1 MPVID
6 RDYVEKKKGIR
17 KGDPVKIVYPD
28 QEPELAFYED
38 LGKFFNV
45 RNNGDPHA
53 ILPSEIVDVFKLVI
67 VKEKNKRGK
76 AF

>member
-38 LGKFFNV
+38 LG
-45 RNNGDPHA
+45 DPHA